1 MRPLPVLFLP
11 LLLLLAALV
20 YWPGLAGEFV
30 FDDYGSIVSSQ
41 ALRLF
46 DGSWAGLVDAST
58 AGVASPLGR
67 PLSQASF
74 AANLY
79 FTGDSPFYF
88 KLVNLLIHLANGL
101 LAYLLVRQLWPRL
114 LGDGRDRLAAFWTAA
129 VWLLHPINLTPVLYA
144 VQRMT
149 SLAAFFTLAALC
161 LYLHGR
167 QASGLKRWAAISAS
181 LLVCWPAGILAKET
195 ALLLPLFILLCEWLA
210 LSAFRSLTPRV
221 FRIGLALLFVAA
233 AGIMAAAW
241 PLVEKTYLIRDFGPG
256 ERLLTEARVLWLY
269 VVQMLLPWPDLFSLH
284 HDDIAISRGFFD
296 PPLTAAAVLAWLSLF
311 VVALQQRGRRPWLAF
326 AVLWFLA
333 GHALES
339 GILGL
344 EIAYEH
350 RNYLPSFGIF
360 LGLAAWLLP
369 AAAGSFGRLPRLAF
383 AFAFAFFCGLVTGL
397 RADQWGD
404 EYVRTQIEANT
415 HPTSARTHYDTAMAI
430 LNKTLHKGFMNVP
443 AYHMSRIHFQ
453 RAAQYDPRNKAAL
466 AGILYLDCAVSMKRD
481 DEAWEALKTRL
492 ATMPFALG
500 DQSFIRSLSDILV
513 NNLLC
518 LKEDEVDTLLAAA
531 LSNPTAVGK
540 MRGMLHA
547 LAMDYA
553 AARLKSLPRARLHAR
568 AAVDSDPG
576 NVPLRINL
584 IRVLVG
590 LNELDEAKRQ
600 YAALSRLRIPAVSR
614 KEVENLGLGLG
625 G

>member
-1 MRPLPVLFLP
+1 MRHLPVLSLP
-11 LLLLLAALV
+11 LLLLLTALV
-20 YWPGLAGEFV
+20 YWPGLAGGFV
-30 FDDYGSIVSSQ
+30 FDDYGSIVNSPT
-41 ALRLF
+41 LRLF
-46 DGSWAGLVDAST
+46 DGSWPSLIDAST

-79 FTGDSPFYF
+79 FTGDAPFYF

-101 LAYLLVRQLWPRL
+101 LAYLLARQLWPRL
-114 LGDGRDRLAAFWTAA
+114 IGDDRARLAAFWIAA
-129 VWLLHPINLTPVLYA
+129 VWLLHPINLTPVLYV

-149 SLAAFFTLAALC
+149 GLAAFFTLAALC

-167 QASGLKRWAAISAS
+167 QSAGRRRWPALAAS

-210 LSAFRSLTPRV
+210 LGSFRNLPPRIT
-221 FRIGLALLFVAA
+221 RAGLAVLFFAA
-233 AGIMAAAW
+233 AGAVAAAW

-269 VVQMLLPWPDLFSLH
+269 LVQMLLPWPDLFSLH
-284 HDDIAISRGFFD
+284 HDDIAISRSFFD
-296 PPLTAAAVLAWLSLF
+296 PPPTAVAVLAWLALIA
-311 VVALQQRGRRPWLAF
+311 VALLQRRRRPWLTF

-339 GILGL
+339 SILGL

-350 RNYLPSFGIF
+350 RNYLPSLGIF

-369 AAAGSFGRLPRLAF
+369 SAASRYGRLPRLALTFGF
-383 AFAFAFFCGLVTGL
+383 AVFCGLVTGL
-397 RADQWGD
+397 RAAQWGD
-404 EYVRTQIEANT
+404 QYVRTQIESNT
-415 HPTSARTHYDTAMAI
+415 HPASARTHYEAAMAI
-430 LNKTLHKGFMNVP
+430 LDKTLHSGFMNVP

-453 RAAQYDPRNKAAL
+453 RAAQYDPRNKTAL
-466 AGILYLDCAVSMKRD
+466 AGILYLDCALRMQRD
-481 DEAWEALKTRL
+481 AGAWQDLKTRL
-492 ATMPFALG
+492 ATMPFSLG

-518 LKEDEVDTLLAAA
+518 LDDSEVDALLAAA

-540 MRGMLHA
+540 VRGMLHA

-553 AARLKSLPRARLHAR
+553 AARLGSLPRARLHAQ

-600 YAALSRLRIPAVSR
+600 YAALSRLRIPAASR
-614 KEVENLGLGLG
+614 KEVEDLGLGLG